1 MPPLA
6 VTPFSANVA
15 RMRIPHLP
23 LLAALGLSLLATP
36 PATAEPLV
44 YQGEAGPGKGKHL
57 VFIASDHEY
66 RSEETLPALARILA
80 RRHGFT
86 CTVLFGVDAEGYIKP
101 GESHIPGIEAL
112 DRADLLILFTRFQ
125 DWPADQMRHFV
136 SYLERGGP
144 VVGLRT
150 ATHAFKIPQDSPY
163 AAYDF
168 RHAGPEWKNGFG
180 RAVLG
185 ETWAGHHGRN
195 HQQSTRID
203 IVKEKAAHP
212 ILRGVTQAWAEC
224 GGYFTDP
231 EPDSDILALAQ
242 PIEGMKPGGP
252 DATEFKAVPAAWT
265 RTYRLG
271 DRTGR
276 VFTSTYGASG
286 DIVDDGYRRLLING
300 CLWAVGLESAIT
312 PDLDIAFVGPYQPH
326 WHGSQGRKAR
336 VKPAELAGWD
346 TPIWPAQP

>member
-1 MPPLA
+1 MMPSMNLRRILA
-6 VTPFSANVA
+6 LTA
-15 RMRIPHLP
+15 I
-23 LLAALGLSLLATP
+23 LSLSATLARS
-36 PATAEPLV
+36 EPLTYV
-44 YQGEAGPGKGKHL
+44 GETGPGLGKHL

-80 RRHGFT
+80 KRHGFK
-86 CTVLFGVDAEGYIKP
+86 CTVLFGLDGNGYIKP
-101 GESHIPGIEAL
+101 GESNIPGIEAL
-112 DRADLLILFTRFQ
+112 DTADLLVIFTRFQ
-125 DWPADQMRHFV
+125 DWPADQMRHLV
-136 SYLERGGP
+136 AYLERGGP

-150 ATHAFKIPQDSPY
+150 ATHAFKIPADSPY

-168 RHAGPEWKNGFG
+168 RHAGETWKNGFG

-185 ETWAGHHGRN
+185 ETWAGHHGKN

-231 EPDSDILALAQ
+231 EPDSEVLAMAQ

-252 DATEFKAVPAAWT
+252 DVKELKAVPAAWT
-265 RTYRLG
+265 RTYRMG
-271 DRTGR
+271 DKSGR

-286 DIVDDGYRRLLING
+286 DIVDAGYRRLLING
-300 CLWAVGLESAIT
+300 CLWALGMESAIQ
-312 PDLDIAFVGPYQPH
+312 PDLEIDFVGPYHPH
-326 WHGSQGRKAR
+326 WHDSPGRRAD
-336 VKPAELAGWD
+336 VKPADLAGWD
-346 TPIWPAQP
+346 SPIWPKKP